1 LIYCN
6 KATKEL
12 FINIVNLVAFMSIYI
27 DNNQIIQ
34 PIKGLGT
41 ASKMAERFAITLIAV
56 DENDESI
63 TLLEPST
70 PKVQVRYE
78 KAKTTISHNSAPDVP
93 FTLSVTPYK
102 GCEHGCISYL
112 RNASI

>member
-1 LIYCN
+1 
-6 KATKEL
+6 
-12 FINIVNLVAFMSIYI
+12 MSIFI

-34 PIKGLGT
+34 PIKGRKGRGT
-41 ASKMAERFAITLIAV
+41 ASKMAGRFAITLIEA
-56 DENDESI
+56 DENDEAIALIKS
-63 TLLEPST
+63 ST
-70 PKVQVRYE
+70 PKAQVRYE

-93 FTLSVTPYK
+93 FTQSVTPYK